1 MSGVIA
7 LDVDRVGQKIYYGE
21 HSLGEMY
28 RVNMDGTNK
37 ELLLRQ
43 VGKVEGIA
51 IDWVARLIYWTAYTS
66 EKIEVATLDGKYRK
80 ILLNTGLEFPRGI
93 AVDPEE
99 G

>member
-1 MSGVIA
+1 
-7 LDVDRVGQKIYYGE
+7 
-21 HSLGEMY
+21 MY